1 MEFSQPYLDLGERFY
16 QRSEPTPVASPKLF
30 LWNSELAERLQ
41 LPAELQGDSET
52 LAKLFSG
59 NTLLPGS
66 TPIAAA
72 YAGHQFG
79 NFNPQLGDG
88 RAHLLGVLSDRQG
101 QEFDL
106 QLKGS
111 GPTPFS
117 RGGDGRCAIGP
128 AAREFIMSQAM
139 TALGVPTTECL
150 AVVST
155 GEPVYR
161 DTAVPGAVVTRVA
174 SSHVRVGTFQYF
186 AAQDDQQSL
195 NALCNY
201 TIKKHFP
208 TILQQPKQRYA
219 LLLEQVIDKQIQ
231 LVVEWM
237 RVGFIH
243 GVMNT
248 DNCAIAGD
256 TIDYGP
262 CAMMG
267 SYQPNTV
274 YSSIDRSGRYA
285 FGNQPTITHWNM
297 TRFAECLLS
306 LVEQDPDHSRQQL
319 EVLIADFPARFSRS
333 YYTMLAG
340 KFGLTENDSD
350 AERKLFDSL
359 LDLFSEHKL
368 DYTLTF
374 NRFGQALTDANI
386 AAQLTSQLG
395 PAFVSWQQTVTQQ
408 QRSPESTQQA
418 MAQYNPQVIPR
429 NHHVEAV
436 LRECEQTGKADAAEH
451 FLAVLRS
458 PYSET
463 ADMHRYQDIAA
474 DRDRSYQ
481 TFCGT

>member
-1 MEFSQPYLDLGERFY
+1 MEFSQPYLDLGEAFY
-16 QRSEPTPVASPKLF
+16 QRSHPTPVASPQVF
-30 LWNSELAERLQ
+30 LWNAELAQRLQ
-41 LPAELQGDSET
+41 LPSELQSDSEA
-52 LAKLFSG
+52 LANLFSG
-59 NTLLPGS
+59 STLLPGS
-66 TPIAAA
+66 TPVAAA

-79 NFNPQLGDG
+79 TFNPQLGDG
-88 RAHLLGVLSDRQG
+88 RAHLLGALSDSQG
-101 QEFDL
+101 QVFDL

-111 GPTPFS
+111 GPTPYS

-128 AAREFIMSQAM
+128 ALREFIMSQAM
-139 TALGVPTTECL
+139 VGLGVPSTECL

-161 DTAVPGAVVTRVA
+161 DSAVPGAVVTRVA
-174 SSHVRVGTFQYF
+174 RSHLRVGTFQYF

-195 NALCNY
+195 AALCDY

-208 TILQQPKQRYA
+208 SILQQPEQRYA
-219 LLLEQVIDKQIQ
+219 LLLEQVIDRQIE
-231 LVVEWM
+231 LVVQWM

-267 SYQPNTV
+267 TYQPNTV
-274 YSSIDRSGRYA
+274 YSSIDRMGRYA

-306 LVEQDPDHSRQQL
+306 LVEQDPDHSREQL
-319 EVLIADFPARFSRS
+319 EALIADFPARFSRS
-333 YYTMLAG
+333 YYAMLAG
-340 KFGLTENDSD
+340 KFGLTASD
-350 AERKLFDSL
+350 NKAQQTLIDSL
-359 LDLFSEHKL
+359 LDQFAEHSL

-374 NRFGQALTDANI
+374 NRFGQALTDATI
-386 AAQLTSQLG
+386 AAQLASQLG
-395 PAFVSWQQTVTQQ
+395 AAFISWQQIIAQQ
-408 QRSPESTQQA
+408 QRSVESTKQA
-418 MAQYNPQVIPR
+418 MAQFNPLVIPR

-436 LRECEQTGKADAAEH
+436 LRECEDTGKADAAQR
-451 FLAVLRS
+451 FIAVLRS

-463 ADMHRYQDIAA
+463 VDIGRYQDNAT
-474 DRDRSYQ
+474 DGDSGYQ